1 MIVQRNAA
9 ARAATPRMVFTPG
22 PAAIAMVMSV
32 VALLPIYLSTAAP
45 DLTFWDAPEFITAA
59 HTLGI
64 PHPPGTP
71 LWVMAAK
78 VSSILFSARGPASSV
93 TMLSVIA
100 TVFACALGAR
110 LVARWIHGT
119 AGAIAGFVAALTAGT
134 MTSVWANATET
145 EVYAMSLLFSVAMI
159 SAGDRAGQA
168 GVTDKVRERSRAL
181 IAFVAGMAVPMHLS
195 VMVALPPA
203 VVFAWHGPR
212 PKTRELAAWVAL
224 FALGFSAVA
233 ILPILANRDPLLN
246 SGNPIDLQSLYAVLT
261 RAQYEVAG
269 LWPRRAPLWIQFG
282 NVFEWADWQ
291 VALGLR
297 PTVGP
302 SWVRTPL
309 TVAWALFG
317 MFGLRHLWRI
327 DRRVG
332 RGLAALLLCAIPGVV
347 VWLNLRAGTSFGD
360 GFLPPGALHEAR
372 ERDYFFA
379 LGFWTWG
386 VLAGTGIAALSA
398 AATARLSP
406 PVRNATR
413 TAMLAAA
420 AIPLIANASVM
431 DRAHEPESLLP
442 RMLARVMLESVPL
455 GGILVTAG
463 DNDSYPLWYLQ
474 QVEDVRSDVTVIT
487 SPMLPAVWHRQAIMK
502 RGVVSDSDF
511 ATVWHGRAVMM
522 ATIGR
527 NATAKNKALRVS
539 TYLSRVERNQL
550 LPGSGWLLQGVVYAP
565 SDQQPAGT
573 VGLDTAMMARVRAEI
588 PPAFLDTLSD
598 FEGSVSLMQRLLR
611 CPGVTSL
618 ADPLLA
624 GPCNGS

>member
-1 MIVQRNAA
+1 MN
-9 ARAATPRMVFTPG
+9 FKPG
-22 PAAIAMVMSV
+22 PAALAMAMSA

-45 DLTFWDAPEFITAA
+45 DLTFWDAPEFVTAA

-78 VSSILFSARGPASSV
+78 LSSILFSARGPASSV
-93 TMLSVIA
+93 TMLSIIA
-100 TVFACALGAR
+100 TVLACALGAR
-110 LVARWIHGT
+110 LIARWTHGV
-119 AGAIAGFVAALTAGT
+119 AGAIAGFAAALSAGT

-168 GVTDKVRERSRAL
+168 AVTDNVRERSRAL
-181 IAFVAGMAVPMHLS
+181 IAFIAGMAVPMHLS

-203 VVFAWHGPR
+203 VAFAWHGPR
-212 PKTRELAAWVAL
+212 PKAREMFTWVAL

-233 ILPILANRDPLLN
+233 ILPILAGRDPLLN
-246 SGNPIDLQSLYAVLT
+246 SGNPIDFKSLYAVLT

-291 VALGLR
+291 VALGLQ

-302 SWVRTPL
+302 SFVRTPL
-309 TVAWALFG
+309 TIAWAIFG
-317 MFGLRHLWRI
+317 VFGLRHLWRI

-332 RGLAALLLCAIPGVV
+332 RGLAMLLLCAIPGVV
-347 VWLNLRAGTSFGD
+347 VWLNLRAGTSFGE
-360 GFLPPGALHEAR
+360 GFLEPGALHEAR

-386 VLAGTGIAALSA
+386 LLAGTGIAALSVTV
-398 AATARLSP
+398 TARLAR
-406 PVRNATR
+406 PVRNAAR
-413 TAMLAAA
+413 MALLAAA
-420 AIPLIANASVM
+420 AIPLIANAQVM
-431 DRAHEPESLLP
+431 DRSHEPEALLP
-442 RMLARVMLESVPL
+442 RLLARVMLESVPM
-455 GGILVTAG
+455 GGVLVTAG

-487 SPMLPAVWHRQAIMK
+487 SPMLPAAWHRQAIMK
-502 RGVVSDSDF
+502 RGVVADSDF
-511 ATVWHGRAVMM
+511 ATVWRGRAAMM

-527 NATAKNKALRVS
+527 NAIERNRPLRVS
-539 TYLSRVERNQL
+539 TYLSKSERNQL
-550 LPGSGWLLQGVVYAP
+550 LPESGWVLQGVVYAP
-565 SDQQPAGT
+565 SGQQPAGT
-573 VGLDTAMMARVRAEI
+573 IGLDSAMMARVRDEI
-588 PPAFLDTLSD
+588 PPAFLEPLSD
-598 FEGSVSLMQRLLR
+598 FEGSLSLMQRLLR

-618 ADPLLA
+618 TDPLLA